1 MIACND
7 TLVTAF
13 SNDLISLSGTLLA
26 TRFIPPEI
34 QDKMHVSANPNN
46 LKASELVEAVRKTIQ
61 ITPKSFL
68 WFYKTEK
75 GMPIQEVAN
84 ILSLKYIELSNAR
97 IAVVKAAAKAHVK
110 KERITNSAL
119 LLLAT
124 YTSAMALAMIV
135 SIQNVVV
142 TVFIGIMT
150 MSILLAILDAIGKN
164 KPIVDAM
171 MDHFHLIALLLGKTF
186 GNFIPFPCPNCRTWS
201 RVSRYGPGTIVKPPI
216 ICPSCHRDI
225 FNGQLHKMD

>member
-1 MIACND
+1 
-7 TLVTAF
+7 
-13 SNDLISLSGTLLA
+13 
-26 TRFIPPEI
+26 
-34 QDKMHVSANPNN
+34 MHVLFHPKFRIKCMF
-46 LKASELVEAVRKTIQ
+46 LQIQ
-61 ITPKSFL
+61 ITSKQVNWWKLWERQSRSLQIDSMSFL
-68 WFYKTEK
+68 WFYKRRGCQFK
-75 GMPIQEVAN
+75 KLQISS
-84 ILSLKYIELSNAR
+84 SLKYIELSNAR

-186 GNFIPFPCPNCRTWS
+186 GNFISFPCPNCRTWS